1 MKLAHF
7 ISALL
12 LAAPAVAQN
21 SLGPATVWRAQA
33 VCANGSITWPM
44 PETTDVAQI
53 RKAIFGTPARP
64 VGLLDDLLRD
74 CRGIADPAARA
85 AIVADKSKALRL
97 TSLSASG
104 ATWSRFDVTIDAGH
118 YVVIYATGE

>member
-1 MKLAHF
+1 MKLV
-7 ISALL
+7 ALMPAVL
-12 LAAPAVAQN
+12 LAASADAQK
-21 SLGPATVWRAQA
+21 SLGPATVWRTQA

-53 RKAIFGTPARP
+53 RKTIFGTPSRP
-64 VGLLDDLLRD
+64 TGLLDDLLRD